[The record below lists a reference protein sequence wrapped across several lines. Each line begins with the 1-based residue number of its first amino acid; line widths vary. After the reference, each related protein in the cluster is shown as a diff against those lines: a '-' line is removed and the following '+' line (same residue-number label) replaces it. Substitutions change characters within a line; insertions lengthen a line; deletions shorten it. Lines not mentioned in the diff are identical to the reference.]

1 MPAPPAS
8 PRRRYLR
15 PIRIVQSRPRLFISC
30 AFGILV
36 GILLPHDIRSVTRAL
51 IGWNAGTWFYFAL
64 VGGMIATS
72 SKESVIRRAALQDDG
87 RFAILI
93 LAALAAI
100 AAFGGIFAELAIVKD
115 SSGLLR
121 ALHISLA
128 AATIVSAWTFI
139 HVMFALHYAH
149 EYFSERVP
157 KSAPGADSHA
167 ALRFPGTNEPDYLDF
182 CYFSF
187 VIGVACATADVE
199 IWARGIRRT
208 ALVHCVLAFFF
219 NSAVLALTINIAA
232 GLV

>member
-1 MPAPPAS
+1 MTPPAPS
-8 PRRRYLR
+8 RRRYWR
-15 PIRIVQSRPRLFISC
+15 PIRIVQSRPQLSISC
-30 AFGILV
+30 ACGILV
-36 GILLPHDIRSVTRAL
+36 GLLLSRNIRLVTREL
-51 IGWNAGTWFYFAL
+51 IGWNAALWLYFVL
-64 VGGMIATS
+64 VGVMIATATKKS
-72 SKESVIRRAALQDDG
+72 MIRKAAQQDDG

-93 LAALAAI
+93 LATLAAC
-100 AAFGGIFAELAIVKD
+100 AAFGGIFAELTIVKD
-115 SSGLLR
+115 SSGLLK

-149 EYFSERVP
+149 EYFTERTATSVGTE
-157 KSAPGADSHA
+157 KSHGG
-167 ALRFPGTNEPDYLDF
+167 LKFPGPAEPDYLDF
-182 CYFSF
+182 FYFSF

-199 IWARGIRRT
+199 IWAPAMRRT

>member
-1 MPAPPAS
+1 
-8 PRRRYLR
+8 
-15 PIRIVQSRPRLFISC
+15 
-30 AFGILV
+30 LV
-36 GILLPHDIRSVTRAL
+36 GLLLPHEIRLVTRAL
-51 IGWNAGTWFYFAL
+51 IGWNAGLWLYFVL
-64 VGGMIATS
+64 VGVMITMD
-72 SKESVIRRAALQDDG
+72 SKETVMRRAALQDDG

-93 LAALAAI
+93 LASLAAF
-100 AAFGGIFAELAIVKD
+100 AAFGGIFAELTIVKD

-121 ALHISLA
+121 ALHICLA

-149 EYFSERVP
+149 EYFSERIV
-157 KSAPGADSHA
+157 KGANATESHA
-167 ALRFPGTNEPDYLDF
+167 ALRFPGTSEPDYLDF
-182 CYFSF
+182 FYFSF

-199 IWARGIRRT
+199 IWARGMRRT